1 VGGSSHDFVRD
12 HHFLYGGVRHR
23 YVGAVHSQFWT
34 GGLALMRDLRP
45 YQRPVIL
52 LTLVAAGLFFLY
64 VLGYGLVDIV
74 GMLLSAGSGPA
85 D

>member
-1 VGGSSHDFVRD
+1 
-12 HHFLYGGVRHR
+12 
-23 YVGAVHSQFWT
+23 
-34 GGLALMRDLRP
+34 MRDLRP

-52 LTLVAAGLFFLY
+52 LTLVAVGLFFLY

-74 GMLLSAGSGPA
+74 GMLLSAGSGLA

>member
-1 VGGSSHDFVRD
+1 
-12 HHFLYGGVRHR
+12 
-23 YVGAVHSQFWT
+23 
-34 GGLALMRDLRP
+34 MRDLRP

>member
-1 VGGSSHDFVRD
+1 
-12 HHFLYGGVRHR
+12 
-23 YVGAVHSQFWT
+23 
-34 GGLALMRDLRP
+34 MRDLRP

-64 VLGYGLVDIV
+64 VLGYGLVAIV
-74 GMLLSAGSGPA
+74 GILLSAGSGPA